1 MNLIMTWNHL
11 VIPCKIITEQK
22 LERVQENASHK
33 NQQFF
38 MDNLSTYHPVS
49 SNKSNVNLTVTP
61 NCVNQRNHTHITNNC
76 FSNASKA
83 KSLRIMHQ
91 NIREIAHKVE
101 EFLTSITL
109 TTPQV
114 ICLSEHHLRKEEINS
129 ICLEQY
135 TLGAH
140 FCRRTYKRGCGD
152 LYLQWH
158 SVQ

>member
-1 MNLIMTWNHL
+1 
-11 VIPCKIITEQK
+11 
-22 LERVQENASHK
+22 
-33 NQQFF
+33 

-91 NIREIAHKVE
+91 NIRGIAHRVE

-140 FCRRTYKRGCGD
+140 FCRRTYKQRGVAIYISSDVQFNSINLEQFSKEKDFEICA
-152 LYLQWH
+152 LKLQTA
-158 SVQ
+158 SNSFIVICIY

>member
-1 MNLIMTWNHL
+1 
-11 VIPCKIITEQK
+11 
-22 LERVQENASHK
+22 
-33 NQQFF
+33 

-49 SNKSNVNLTVTP
+49 SNKSNVNLTITP

-76 FSNASKA
+76 FSNASKT

-91 NIREIAHKVE
+91 NIRGIAHKVE

-140 FCRRTYKRGCGD
+140 FCRRTYKQGVWRFISPVTFSSIV
-152 LYLQWH
+152 LTLNNFLKRKTLK
-158 SVQ
+158 SVP